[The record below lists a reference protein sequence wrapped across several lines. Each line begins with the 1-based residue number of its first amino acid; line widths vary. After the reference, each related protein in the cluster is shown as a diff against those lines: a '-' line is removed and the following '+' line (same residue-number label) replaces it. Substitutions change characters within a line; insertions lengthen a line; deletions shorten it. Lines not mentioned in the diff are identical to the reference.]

1 MIILGDEN
9 DMRSVPLVNWLL
21 ILVTV
26 AAFAYQLSGFGS
38 FEAGIGQ
45 YGLVP
50 GHFLN
55 DTTTAQLL
63 TLITSMFMHAGFG
76 HLLGNL
82 WFLFIFGDNVEEHFG
97 HFNYLLF
104 YITCGIMGGLAHI
117 LAHPTSLEPVI
128 GASGAISGVMGAYLV
143 LFPDA
148 KLRTWWGDDA
158 FFLATRTY
166 QVPAW
171 SMIGAWLLLQYA
183 CLSFDVDGIAWYA
196 HIGGFAAG
204 LLTVMLFRLCG
215 EAGPYSREYKAV
227 PEPGTDV
234 TRSVLTVVFTCLAL
248 AGGSFFFWNQ
258 CQSSPAVASSAL
270 SSKSSSAAP
279 AQGPSKAKPAPK
291 ASKAGKRHKH
301 REHRAHRTTRRH
313 K

>member
-9 DMRSVPLVNWLL
+9 EMRSVPLVNWFL

-38 FEAGIGQ
+38 FEASISQ

-50 GHFLN
+50 GHFLG
-55 DTTTAQLL
+55 DTSTAQLL
-63 TLITSMFMHAGFG
+63 TLVTCMFMHAGFG

-104 YITCGIMGGLAHI
+104 YITCGIMGGLAHV
-117 LAHPTSLEPVI
+117 LAYPASLEPVI
-128 GASGAISGVMGAYLV
+128 GASGAISGVMGAYLM

-148 KLRTWWGDDA
+148 KLKTWWGDDA
-158 FFLATRTY
+158 FFLAARTY
-166 QVPAW
+166 EVPAW

-183 CLSFDVDGIAWYA
+183 CLSFEVDGIAWYA

-204 LLTVMLFRLCG
+204 LLIVLLFRLCG
-215 EAGPYSREYKAV
+215 EAGPHSREYNAV
-227 PEPGTDV
+227 REPATNV

-248 AGGSFFFWNQ
+248 AGGSIFFWNQ
-258 CQSSPAVASSAL
+258 CQSSPAVASPAPSSVESAT
-270 SSKSSSAAP
+270 P
-279 AQGPSKAKPAPK
+279 PSKAKPAFR
-291 ASKAGKRHKH
+291 ASKTAKPHKH
-301 REHRAHRTTRRH
+301 RHKSHRTHRSTRKH
-313 K
+313 N